1 MLSYKEL
8 DSVISNARLTQ
19 NNIEKLDRE
28 SAYELLN
35 GKIEKINFAKEQA
48 IIVAEEKK
56 EIERYQKTVSRS
68 YLIRGIS

>member
-35 GKIEKINFAKEQA
+35 GKIEKINFA
-48 IIVAEEKK
+48 EE
-56 EIERYQKTVSRS
+56 
-68 YLIRGIS
+68 

>member
-35 GKIEKINFAKEQA
+35 GKIEKINFAKE
-48 IIVAEEKK
+48 
-56 EIERYQKTVSRS
+56 
-68 YLIRGIS
+68 